1 MEDNEYHPEFEPS
14 KASKIIKNVFKYAF
28 FALIIFI
35 YGFFIL
41 RFCTSEPDT
50 KIIWTPE
57 ALQAKQ
63 ELGDSFKVY
72 TQEQHIFIDEYKNV
86 PVADGSDR
94 TMRYGYNISIFD
106 IMYFPATKQLQV
118 TVRYNKSIMEDL
130 MDEYGVD
137 TIDGEPFLYTLLL
150 EDGTRISTYRYTA
163 TSTNRYYFRYLIFD
177 NVDLNTY
184 ELVDYNEENSAVV
197 DEDGKILAHETTS
210 DGGNILYD
218 TDEETG
224 MEKVYKINYVY
235 LDTYFMGDVNFEEAP
250 ISCLLVYER
259 DIKFKEVNWKK
270 AKENTSVLIPSPAF
284 IQKD

>member
-57 ALQAKQ
+57 AIQAKA

-86 PVADGSDR
+86 PVGDGSDR

-106 IMYFPATKQLQV
+106 VMYFPATKQLQV

-130 MDEYGVD
+130 MDEYGAD

-184 ELVDYNEENSAVV
+184 ELVDYNEENSAIV
-197 DEDGKILAHETTS
+197 DEDGNILAHETTS

-218 TDEETG
+218 TDEQTG

-235 LDTYFMGDVNFEEAP
+235 LDTYYMGDVNFEDTP

-270 AKENTSVLIPSPAF
+270 TKENTSVLIPSPAF